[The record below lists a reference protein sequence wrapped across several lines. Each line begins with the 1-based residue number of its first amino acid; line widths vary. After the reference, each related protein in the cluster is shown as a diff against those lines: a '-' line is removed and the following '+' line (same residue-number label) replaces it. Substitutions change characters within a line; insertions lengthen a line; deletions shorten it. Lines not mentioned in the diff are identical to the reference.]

1 MVTAGQRVIVLQA
14 EAETFTRYLRSL
26 PADAWDRPSACAGWT
41 VADVVAHLTGQTS
54 LETQVTRG
62 LSGDASPP
70 EGALPVEDHDE
81 DRFADNIFRRALS
94 NREQH
99 GENLLDFLTQG
110 LDESVRVFNAV
121 GPEGWEKPCYWPPGP
136 EPVRTLLDMRIA
148 ELTMHAWDIRS
159 TMDAG
164 YHLSDDSV
172 GVLMHTVDR
181 AVRRA
186 FRPDEEIQRPIRYRF
201 EVMGPFEATYD
212 IVMATQGTHLEPS
225 STQPADTTFRC
236 DGETYVLVMYGRL
249 SPEDAM
255 AQGRLTFQGDPEL
268 AGSFGRRFKGG

>member
-1 MVTAGQRVIVLQA
+1 MATPQQRVNVLQA
-14 EAETFTRYLRSL
+14 EAETFKTYLSSL
-26 PADAWDRPSACAGWT
+26 PAEAWDRPSACAGWT

-110 LDESVRVFNAV
+110 IDESVRVFNAV

-136 EPVRTLLDMRIA
+136 EPVRTLLDMRIS
-148 ELTMHAWDIRS
+148 ELSMHAWDIRWPV
-159 TMDAG
+159 DAG

-172 GVLMHTVDR
+172 RVLMQTVDR

-186 FRPDEEIQRPIRYRF
+186 FRPDEEIHRQIRYRF
-201 EVMGPFEATYD
+201 EVIEPFEAAYD
-212 IVMATQGTHLEPS
+212 VVMAAQGTHVEPAS
-225 STQPADTTFRC
+225 VGAADVTFRC

-249 SPEDAM
+249 SPEEAT
-255 AQGRLTFQGDPEL
+255 AQGRLTFQGDSEL